1 MSHPQ
6 HRTFNIGESSEMP
19 NHVISRV
26 VGDWLNMRNF
36 TQIWPTNMV
45 NGKSIES
52 RYDRWKKIWINSD
65 RWFIYIS
72 QMVITI
78 SLFNQHSPDPW
89 VHRFFADIFW
99 VKQGSLKRTW
109 VPKWL
114 FYHIFPSHGAMFLD
128 SINLMFKVNRTWVVC
143 VISIGHLFFF
153 GGVSNVDANVVV
165 VFFFFNGFPLNIY
178 IYSAL
183 FGFGVIFHDPDLC

>member
-1 MSHPQ
+1 
-6 HRTFNIGESSEMP
+6 MP

-109 VPKWL
+109 VLKWL
-114 FYHIFPSHGAMFLD
+114 FCHIFPSHGAMFLD

-143 VISIGHLFFF
+143 VISIGHLFFL

-165 VFFFFNGFPLNIY
+165 FF
-178 IYSAL
+178 
-183 FGFGVIFHDPDLC
+183 

>member
-1 MSHPQ
+1 MTDGRKSESIL
-6 HRTFNIGESSEMP
+6 IG
-19 NHVISRV
+19 
-26 VGDWLNMRNF
+26 GF
-36 TQIWPTNMV
+36 
-45 NGKSIES
+45 
-52 RYDRWKKIWINSD
+52 
-65 RWFIYIS
+65 FYIS

-89 VHRFFADIFW
+89 VHRFFADIFG

-153 GGVSNVDANVVV
+153 GGYQTLMQMLLLLLLC
-165 VFFFFNGFPLNIY
+165 FFLLRISLEYIY

>member
-1 MSHPQ
+1 MTDGRKSESIL
-6 HRTFNIGESSEMP
+6 IG
-19 NHVISRV
+19 
-26 VGDWLNMRNF
+26 GL
-36 TQIWPTNMV
+36 
-45 NGKSIES
+45 
-52 RYDRWKKIWINSD
+52 
-65 RWFIYIS
+65 FIYPRWWSPYLCLINTHLILGS
-72 QMVITI
+72 ID
-78 SLFNQHSPDPW
+78 SLPTF
-89 VHRFFADIFW
+89 FW

-165 VFFFFNGFPLNIY
+165 VVFFFITDFPWIY

-183 FGFGVIFHDPDLC
+183 FGFGVIFHDPDLCWRVW